1 MKGDWFV
8 VVNPNAGNGMGKKDW
23 KQISILLDKA
33 GLRHTNIVTEHSG
46 HAITLVQRYINMG
59 FSRIIV
65 VGGDGTL
72 NEAVNGILKQ
82 RRVYPHEIELAM
94 IPVGT
99 GNDWVRTHG
108 IPTDYAEAIEIIKK
122 GNVVRHDAAVVNY
135 MEEGTP
141 RKRYF
146 INMGGMGFDAEVNL
160 KVNAKKGL
168 VKSTQAAYFYN
179 IFTTLLQHSN
189 SQVRL
194 TMDGTVHEMEVFSM
208 AVGICNFNGSGMKQL
223 PNAKFDDGLLDV
235 TVIGKVGKLKII
247 RSVVKL
253 YDGSFLDLKEVET
266 FRCKHLIVESE
277 PMFRMEIDGESLP
290 PSVFEIQ
297 IMEGALSVVLP

>member
-33 GLRHTNIVTEHSG
+33 GLPHTNIVTEHQG

-59 FSRIIV
+59 FNRIIV

-108 IPTDYAEAIEIIKK
+108 IPTDYASAIEIIKQ
-122 GNVVRHDAAVVNY
+122 GRVVRHDAAFVKY
-135 MEEGTP
+135 MDDGCP

-146 INMGGMGFDAEVNL
+146 INIGGMGFDAEVNL

-168 VKSTQAAYFYN
+168 VKSTQTAYFYN

-194 TMDGTVHEMEVFSM
+194 TMDGKVLEMEVFSM
-208 AVGICNFNGSGMKQL
+208 AAGICCFNGSGMKQL
-223 PNAKFDDGLLDV
+223 PNAIFNDGLLDV
-235 TVIGKVGKLKII
+235 TVIEKVGKLKII
-247 RSVVKL
+247 KSIKKL
-253 YDGSFLDLKEVET
+253 YDGSFVNLKEVET
-266 FRCKHLIVESE
+266 FTCKHLIVESE
-277 PMFRMEIDGESLP
+277 PLFRMEADGESLP
-290 PSVFEIQ
+290 PSVYEIQ

>member
-1 MKGDWFV
+1 MKGEWFV

-23 KQISILLDKA
+23 KQISLLLDQA
-33 GLRHTNIVTEHSG
+33 GLQHTNIVTEHQG
-46 HAITLVQRYINMG
+46 HAIKLVQRYINMG
-59 FSRIIV
+59 FNRIIV

-82 RRVYPHEIELAM
+82 RRVYPYEVELAM

-108 IPTDYAEAIEIIKK
+108 IPTDYASAIEVIKN
-122 GNVVRHDAAVVNY
+122 GRVVRHDAAFVNY
-135 MEEGTP
+135 LEEGIP
-141 RKRYF
+141 QKRYF
-146 INMGGMGFDAEVNL
+146 INIGGMGFDAEVNL
-160 KVNAKKGL
+160 KVNTKKGL

-194 TMDGTVHEMEVFSM
+194 TMDDVLHETEVFSM
-208 AVGICNFNGSGMKQL
+208 AAGICRYNGSGMMQL
-223 PNAKFDDGLLDV
+223 PHAIFNDGLLDV
-235 TVIGKVGKLKII
+235 TIIGKVGKIKII
-247 RSVVKL
+247 RSIKKL
-253 YDGSFLDLKEVET
+253 YDGSFVDLEEVET
-266 FRCKHLIVESE
+266 YTCKHLIVESE
-277 PMFRMEIDGESLP
+277 PLFRMETDGESLP
-290 PSVFEIQ
+290 PSVYEIQ

>member
-1 MKGDWFV
+1 MKGEWFV

-23 KQISILLDKA
+23 NQISLLLDKA
-33 GLRHTNIVTEHSG
+33 GLPHTNIVTEHQG
-46 HAITLVQRYINMG
+46 HAINLVQRYINMG
-59 FSRIIV
+59 FNRIIV

-72 NEAVNGILKQ
+72 NEAVNGILNQ
-82 RRVYPHEIELAM
+82 RRVYPYEIELAM

-108 IPTDYAEAIEIIKK
+108 IPTDYAKAIEIIQK
-122 GNVVRHDAAVVNY
+122 GNVVRHDAAFVNY
-135 MEEGTP
+135 TEEGIP
-141 RKRYF
+141 HKRYF
-146 INMGGMGFDAEVNL
+146 INIAGMGFDAEVNL

-168 VKSTQAAYFYN
+168 VKSTQMAYFYN

-194 TMDGTVHEMEVFSM
+194 TLDGILHEMEVFSM
-208 AVGICNFNGSGMKQL
+208 AAGICCFNGSGMKQL
-223 PNAKFDDGLLDV
+223 PNAIFNDGLLDV

-247 RSVVKL
+247 KSIKDL
-253 YDGSFLDLKEVET
+253 YDGSFINLKEVET
-266 FRCKHLIVESE
+266 FRCKNLVVESE
-277 PMFRMEIDGESLP
+277 PLFRMEADGESMLP
-290 PSVFEIQ
+290 SKYEIQ